1 MLPEI
6 LSLVAFH
13 MLLISIIKII
23 LSNFD
28 TIKILISPVERRVGT
43 PITWPVHTELSRT
56 TPATPKGFPLP
67 VGFRENE
74 LIFYILHNEVP
85 RGLQLE

>member
-1 MLPEI
+1 M
-6 LSLVAFH
+6 VAFH

-43 PITWPVHTELSRT
+43 PITWPVHTELS
-56 TPATPKGFPLP
+56 LP
-67 VGFRENE
+67 SQLCSEKIKELRER
-74 LIFYILHNEVP
+74 LKK
-85 RGLQLE
+85 

>member
-56 TPATPKGFPLP
+56 TSAGPEGSPSQLCSEKIKE
-67 VGFRENE
+67 FRE
-74 LIFYILHNEVP
+74 
-85 RGLQLE
+85 G

>member
-13 MLLISIIKII
+13 MLQISIMKVI

-28 TIKILISPVERRVGT
+28 TIKILISHLERRVGT
-43 PITWPVHTELSRT
+43 PITWPVHTELSLT
-56 TPATPKGFPLP
+56 TSPTPEGKRFSSQLCSEKMN
-67 VGFRENE
+67 F
-74 LIFYILHNEVP
+74 IIYIIL
-85 RGLQLE
+85 